1 VTADRTPPAAV
12 GGPWPPDPLI
22 HELSTG
28 PWLAGLSRR
37 LGRTVTLAHVPD
49 DAWDEVVLPGTDA
62 VWLMGVWTRS
72 AAGRDIALGDPDV
85 RREVASYLPDATDDD
100 IVASPYCVRA
110 YVVDP
115 AFGGPEGLAAARGAL
130 AARGVRLILD
140 FVPNHVAPD
149 HPWVTEHPEFFVRG
163 TDDDLAAQPPAYRAT
178 PSGPLAMGKD
188 PYFAPWKDV
197 LQLNLTNP
205 GLRQAVVAT
214 LLEVAGQ
221 CDGVRCDM
229 AMLALDDVI
238 DRTWGDRV
246 DPAQPRPYWTEVIG
260 GVRAHWPAFMFAAE
274 AYWDR
279 EPDLIAQG
287 FDHCYDKRLYD
298 RLVADDAASVRAH
311 LGADPAYQHHLLRF
325 LENHDEPRAAAT
337 FPTDRGRAAGV
348 VVATTPGALL
358 VFLGQLAGRRDHYPV
373 QQARWPDH
381 IPDPD
386 TEAWWRTL
394 LSALADHRVRAG
406 QWSLLAVDGWPD
418 NRSCDRLMAW
428 QWADHEHRHLVVVNF
443 SDQPAD
449 GRIPLPDTAGAKV
462 VLTDRLTGATYDRS
476 GDDLDPD
483 VAPGG
488 GLYVALGPWAVNLFG
503 VVES

>member
-1 VTADRTPPAAV
+1 V
-12 GGPWPPDPLI
+12 I

-28 PWLAGLSRR
+28 PWLVELSRR
-37 LGRTVTLAHVPD
+37 LGRTVTLADVPAE
-49 DAWDEVVLPGTDA
+49 AWDAVVLPGTDA

-72 AAGRDIALGDPDV
+72 RAGRQIALADPDV
-85 RREVASYLPDATDDD
+85 RREIAANLADATDDD
-100 IVASPYCVRA
+100 VVASPYCIAA

-115 AFGGPEGLAAARGAL
+115 AFGGPAGLVSARAAL
-130 AARGVRLILD
+130 AARGVRLVLD

-149 HPWVTEHPEFFVRG
+149 HPWVTEHPEFFVHG
-163 TDDDLAAQPPAYRAT
+163 TDADLAAQPPAYRST

-197 LQLNLTNP
+197 LQLNLTSP
-205 GLRQAVVAT
+205 GLRRAVVAT
-214 LLEVAGQ
+214 LADVAGQ

-229 AMLALDDVI
+229 AMLALDDVV
-238 DRTWGDRV
+238 RATWGDRV
-246 DPAQPRPYWTEVIG
+246 DPVGPEPYWTEVISA
-260 GVRAHWPAFMFAAE
+260 VRAGRADFMFAAE

-298 RLVADDAASVRAH
+298 RLAAGDAGSVRDH

-325 LENHDEPRAAAT
+325 VENHDEPRAAAT

-373 QQARWPDH
+373 QEARWPDH
-381 IPDPD
+381 TPDPGV
-386 TEAWWRTL
+386 EAWWHRL
-394 LSALADHRVRAG
+394 LAALADHRVRTG
-406 QWSLLAVDGWPD
+406 RWSLLPVAGWPD
-418 NRSCDRLMAW
+418 NQSCQRLLAW
-428 QWADHEHRHLVVVNF
+428 QWVDGDHRHLVVVNF
-443 SDQPAD
+443 SDAPAD
-449 GRIPLPDTAGAKV
+449 GRIAVAGTAGRPF
-462 VLTDRLTGATYDRS
+462 VLTDRLTGTTYDRS
-476 GDDLDPD
+476 GDEMDPVTSPD
-483 VAPGG
+483 G

-503 VVES
+503 VEPS